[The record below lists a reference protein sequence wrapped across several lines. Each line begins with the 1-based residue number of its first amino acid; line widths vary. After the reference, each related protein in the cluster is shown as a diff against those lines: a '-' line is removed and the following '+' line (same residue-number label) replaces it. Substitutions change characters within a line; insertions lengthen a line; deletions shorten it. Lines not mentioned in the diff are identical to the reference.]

1 MKKRFAAFVGAG
13 ALTVGMVLAGGVA
26 ANADAIGGRG
36 CDNGSQI
43 KGEYWTAGG
52 ARSSEI
58 LGDCG
63 TVQVR
68 VAYTIYTGSP
78 VYYTAWSYGSSTA
91 TRPDPGNT
99 QVLSN
104 HDGTNMNGTT
114 YFTLTDP

>member
-1 MKKRFAAFVGAG
+1 MKKRLAALAGAG
-13 ALTVGMVLAGGVA
+13 ALGVATVLAGGIA
-26 ANADAIGGRG
+26 AHADAIGGRG

-43 KGEYWTAGG
+43 YGEYWTAGG

-63 TVQVR
+63 TVKVR
-68 VAYTIYTGSP
+68 VAYTIYPGSP
-78 VYYTAWSYGSSTA
+78 TYYTGWTTGSSTA
-91 TRPDPGNT
+91 TSPNPGNT

-104 HDGTNMNGTT
+104 HDGTKMDGST

>member
-1 MKKRFAAFVGAG
+1 MKKGLFALLGAG
-13 ALTVGMVLAGGVA
+13 GLAVTMALAGA
-26 ANADAIGGRG
+26 AAAHADATGGRG
-36 CDNGSQI
+36 CSNGSQI
-43 KGEYWTAGG
+43 NGVYWTAGG

-68 VAYTIYTGSP
+68 VAYTIYPGSP
-78 VYYTAWSYGSSTA
+78 VYYTGWTMGSSTA
-91 TRPDPGNT
+91 TSPNPGNT

-104 HDGTNMNGTT
+104 HDGTYMNGAS